1 MTVTVRDVARAA
13 GVSQATAARVLGEYG
28 YASDEARVR
37 VHASATELGY
47 TPNGVARALV
57 SRATQTIGLVVGDIE
72 NPFFA
77 AVARGLS
84 DVVERQGYTVLLTNA
99 DEDPERERRA
109 MLALRSR
116 RVDGMVVV
124 PAPGAG
130 REAFLDWTAA
140 GAARQSRARRGHRR
154 GDGAQRSRRT

>member
-1 MTVTVRDVARAA
+1 MRWCREPL
-13 GVSQATAARVLGEYG
+13 R
-28 YASDEARVR
+28 
-37 VHASATELGY
+37 
-47 TPNGVARALV
+47 P
-57 SRATQTIGLVVGDIE
+57 IGLVVGDIE

-84 DVVERQGYTVLLTNA
+84 DMVESQGYTVLLTNA

-130 REAFLDWTAA
+130 RDAFVEARRWCSSI
-140 GAARQSRARRGHRR
+140 GRCAARQPMR
-154 GDGAQRSRRT
+154 